1 MNKQYNVDDILSEI
15 KSKKAKQNAA
25 RRPSSAY
32 IPPQRPSR
40 PAEEPKQEPKTEP
53 KPEPVTPV
61 QETFASIPA
70 EPEVKAEPVKPKQE
84 PAAAVK
90 TEPQVKE
97 KPAVASAAA
106 PQAEESEP
114 VFHFD
119 PPPAAPEQ
127 PSSKTMS
134 RKDLEKTGVFFP
146 SLASHRAN
154 VKLLEEE
161 RLKAE
166 AVRQLEEEQKN
177 AEEILRQ
184 EEERR
189 KFEAKN
195 QELLRLEQQKQQKQ
209 AKTPTELTDS
219 FFLEQQPADLPP
231 QEASTPFGDIEPTT
245 PSPEQPDPSLK
256 KKTEYQKYFSGLG
269 RKTKK
274 EKPVEAP
281 KSTTSE
287 EKAIFDTSSF
297 QSGDNTDSKPA
308 QDNAAS
314 DQEDIFAST
323 PTGMTGELSSSALFF
338 HGSEASQPG
347 VDSATQTTEKPFH
360 VNFPEE
366 DDTKEQPKAD
376 NSEKP
381 SKGAKKSSLFQRG
394 DSEKEPRVSR
404 LATAEIPIPEDTA
417 EQPQQ
422 EPAQLEDYTSPK
434 DKEAILQDMRS
445 IKRGLLIRIVA
456 MVVLF
461 ALSLYL
467 ALAARDIQ
475 IGNELLPLP
484 TIIQPELHLR
494 TYMAVSCVISAIGA
508 LICANT
514 IGGGLIAMLRFRA
527 NTDSLP
533 MLAMLGTL
541 AQGICF
547 IVKPEYFSTDKAN
560 FGSNL
565 YLFFPVALFVLL
577 FNLVG
582 KMLVIL
588 RIQNNFKLV
597 ASEKMKHAAVFLKE
611 RNLLRDISKGL
622 SLEEYT
628 IAYPETTPFLSNFL
642 DNSYSEDH
650 AEHMSRILAPICLL
664 AGIVLA
670 VLTYLFNQNIAES
683 VSTFT
688 AIMCVSAPLTST
700 IAANLPLYLL
710 SRRLIPAGAMV
721 SGYSAVDTFSRTEAV
736 VLDAKDLFRPSDV
749 VLHGIKPFDQGKI
762 DSVILDAASVVCNSN
777 GMLTDVFNK
786 IIGSNKSI
794 LRPVESV
801 TYEDSMGLAAWVD
814 GKRVLIGNRELMI
827 NHGIEVPSNDYEMRF
842 VKDSKN
848 IIYLS
853 NSGELSAMFVVS
865 YRPNRTTKDLLDEL
879 AERGMYLIVN
889 TSDPNITVEK
899 IHAAYDFP
907 MEQIKLL
914 PAKFHAAYDKLT
926 AEKESAPAKIGF
938 IGSSRMMVSA
948 ILSCMNT
955 RTAINQAVLIQMIAL
970 VVGYALVALFSLMGN
985 LSHLSILHLL
995 LFQGIWALIDIVVP
1009 NIKRF

>member
-40 PAEEPKQEPKTEP
+40 PTATDNIEKPRPELKTEP
-53 KPEPVTPV
+53 AEISRPESQTEPRTESVPEPTPGPIP
-61 QETFASIPA
+61 EEIPA
-70 EPEVKAEPVKPKQE
+70 FIPPEPSVSTAVQTEPAASASATNPTAGADEPVKT
-84 PAAAVK
+84 AA
-90 TEPQVKE
+90 
-97 KPAVASAAA
+97 
-106 PQAEESEP
+106 
-114 VFHFD
+114 
-119 PPPAAPEQ
+119 
-127 PSSKTMS
+127 SSKTMS

-154 VKLLEEE
+154 VRLLEEE

-177 AEEILRQ
+177 AEEMLRQ

-195 QELLRLEQQKQQKQ
+195 QELLRLEQQKQQQKQ
-209 AKTPTELTDS
+209 AKTISDLTDS

-245 PSPEQPDPSLK
+245 PTPEQPDPSLK
-256 KKTEYQKYFSGLG
+256 KKTEYQKYFSGLE
-269 RKTKK
+269 RKQKK
-274 EKPVEAP
+274 EKSPAAPPV
-281 KSTTSE
+281 TSE
-287 EKAIFDTSSF
+287 ESAIFDTSSF
-297 QSGDNTDSKPA
+297 QSDSQPDSQSA
-308 QDNAAS
+308 PDS
-314 DQEDIFAST
+314 LTSEQEDIFAST
-323 PTGMTGELSSSALFF
+323 PTGMTGELSSQLLFQSN
-338 HGSEASQPG
+338 SEASKPD
-347 VDSATQTTEKPFH
+347 VDSATQSSEKAFH
-360 VNFPEE
+360 ITLPEDE
-366 DDTKEQPKAD
+366 TIEQKRPQD
-376 NSEKP
+376 NSKSP
-381 SKGAKKSSLFQRG
+381 KGGKKSNLFQRG
-394 DSEKEPRVSR
+394 EQKETPPISR
-404 LATAEIPIPEDTA
+404 LATAEIPIPEDSP

-422 EPAQLEDYTSPK
+422 EAAQLEDYTSPK
-434 DKEAILQDMRS
+434 DKDAILQDMRG
-445 IKRGLLIRIVA
+445 IKQGLLIRMVA
-456 MVVLF
+456 LVVLF

-494 TYMAVSCVISAIGA
+494 TYMAVSCIISAIAA
-508 LICANT
+508 LICSNT
-514 IGGGLIAMLRFRA
+514 IGGGLLAMLRFRA

-565 YLFFPVALFVLL
+565 YLFFPVAIFILL

-597 ASEKMKHAAVFLKE
+597 ASEKMKRAAVFLKE

-650 AEHMSRILAPICLL
+650 AEQMSRILAPICLL
-664 AGIVLA
+664 AGIVLS
-670 VLTYLFNQNIAES
+670 VLAYLFNQNVAEA

-688 AIMCVSAPLTST
+688 AIMCISAPLTST

-736 VLDAKDLFRPSDV
+736 VLDAKDLFKPSDV

-762 DSVILDAASVVCNSN
+762 DSVILDAASVVCNSD

-853 NSGELSAMFVVS
+853 NSGQLSAMFVVS
-865 YRPNRTTKDLLDEL
+865 YRPNRITKDLLDEL
-879 AERGMYLIVN
+879 ASRGMYLIIN

-907 MEQIKLL
+907 MELIKLL
-914 PAKFHAAYDKLT
+914 PAKFHAAYEKLT
-926 AEKESAPAKIGF
+926 EPKKSAPAKIGF
-938 IGSSRMMVSA
+938 IGSARVMVSA
-948 ILSCMNT
+948 ILSCMNA
-955 RTAINQAVLIQMIAL
+955 RTAIDQAVLIQMIAL
-970 VVGYALVALFSLMGN
+970 VVGYALIALFSLMGN
-985 LSHLSILHLL
+985 LAHLSILHLL
-995 LFQGIWALIDIVVP
+995 LFQGIWTLIDIVVP